1 MAPGFNAT
9 RVLILL
15 NDHLNR
21 AQLASSVE
29 SDNFNE
35 VLNGGFCGGRR
46 SLFVNCRAGAD
57 GPARRT
63 PGSRRAALARRY
75 PLQNIF
81 SSYDTS

>member
-57 GPARRT
+57 GPA
-63 PGSRRAALARRY
+63 GRRAGRRGLAVPR
-75 PLQNIF
+75 
-81 SSYDTS
+81 